1 MALLC
6 RLLTNDFIAPRI
18 DRNHDGH
25 RIPSNPEAPVN
36 SPEFLE
42 FGGATFYGLE
52 AVSAALDRL
61 HRLATAIR
69 RSSVESQK
77 DKLLTKVWKSEEDSY
92 FENCIYTFVQGR
104 FPSARES
111 LLKQLTAAL
120 CFHRKRLLYQHRHNR
135 KLANR
140 RQNERQRKQ
149 DQLRLLSPM
158 VQSRRPKESDL
169 SLSAAAHKFI
179 PTVAMSNTDASIPN
193 SQLRRALMQ
202 FAKPDL
208 SVASTGSSVLGEVFY
223 YPDPPPF
230 AKEEKLH
237 PCPYCSEPLPTS
249 KLDMEKGI
257 NTNFWRFV

>member
-6 RLLTNDFIAPRI
+6 RFLTNDFIALRI
-18 DRNHDGH
+18 DRNHDSH
-25 RIPSNPEAPVN
+25 RIPSNPEASVN
-36 SPEFLE
+36 WSEFLE

-158 VQSRRPKESDL
+158 VQSRQP
-169 SLSAAAHKFI
+169 LSAAAHKFT

-193 SQLRRALMQ
+193 SQVPRALRQ
-202 FAKPDL
+202 FLKPAL
-208 SVASTGSSVLGEVFY
+208 SVASTGSSVQGEAFY

-249 KLDMEKGI
+249 KLDMEKNI
-257 NTNFWRFV
+257 NASFWRFV